1 VACGHDF
8 ILFRAGGEFLDI
20 NFLTMQNRLL
30 QVPVNRAQFQ
40 LIHIESGFKA
50 DIYPLHIWALPR
62 STRIIFGDASIPV
75 APVEYLIIRKL
86 EYFREGGSQKHL
98 RDIQGILRNSPSVLN
113 SATLQQF
120 IRKRGLARQWSQAV
134 S

>member
-1 VACGHDF
+1 
-8 ILFRAGGEFLDI
+8 
-20 NFLTMQNRLL
+20 
-30 QVPVNRAQFQ
+30 
-40 LIHIESGFKA
+40 
-50 DIYPLHIWALPR
+50 
-62 STRIIFGDASIPV
+62 V

-120 IRKRGLARQWSQAV
+120 IRERGLARQWSQAV